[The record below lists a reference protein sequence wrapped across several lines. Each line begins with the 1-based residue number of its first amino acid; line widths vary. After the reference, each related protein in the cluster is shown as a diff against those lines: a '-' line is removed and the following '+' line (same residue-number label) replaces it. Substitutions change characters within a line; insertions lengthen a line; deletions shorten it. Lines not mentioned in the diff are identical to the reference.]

1 MLKTRQTHYQSRIID
16 YLTTHETIESSYA
29 PKVAGGSYKQVANL
43 LLRMEKEK
51 LLEKVSRGV
60 YKLGITRSGFQ
71 KEIFYKNTTPKKA
84 EKEQGKTGFTPEEYN
99 LGFKVDNNWR
109 PTRTHYF
116 DEEFFGLISKQ
127 ITLLT
132 KHQSIAIPI
141 QQLIMKYNWKDVN
154 CAHNLRHNIEKLLSK
169 EQSSCV
175 KFYTEKDNSSNLTHV
190 RIFKLN

>member
-1 MLKTRQTHYQSRIID
+1 MLKTRQTHFQSRIID
-16 YLTTHETIESSYA
+16 YLTTHETIESNYA

-71 KEIFYKNTTPKKA
+71 KEIFYKNNTPKV
-84 EKEQGKTGFTPEEYN
+84 EKELGIAGFTPEEYN
-99 LGFKVDNNWR
+99 LGFKIDNDWR
-109 PTRTHYF
+109 PTRTHYIGDDF
-116 DEEFFGLISKQ
+116 LLLIAKQ
-127 ITLLT
+127 ITLIK

-141 QQLIMKYNWKDVN
+141 QQLITKYGWKSEN
-154 CAHNLRHNIEKLLSK
+154 TAHNLKHNLVKILTQEVINS
-169 EQSSCV
+169 V
-175 KFYTEKDNSSNLTHV
+175 KFYMEKDNSKNLTHV